1 MIKKTFNRL
10 GLLSVFM
17 CVLTACNKQNDATT
31 TEAAASTP
39 ATTAHSGLP
48 VYRVATLA
56 AFPPFVQR
64 DGRGNPIGFDIDL
77 LNEIGKEEGFQLQYK
92 MQLWQGI
99 LEELNSNQHD
109 IVAAGVVVTPERQK
123 LYDFSDNY
131 MDTKWA
137 LVLKD
142 KTAEGK
148 PPFKSFNEAV
158 RASKVF
164 TTEYGAAG
172 QATLEKIVSDNQTT
186 MINSETPYL
195 EIANVLNG
203 KADAA
208 YDNARVLEFYV
219 FTRSQDPT
227 TKMYTL
233 IDPNS
238 PVNQFSFAVKKGR
251 NDDLLNKI
259 NSGLKKL
266 KDNGKYQQIREKWFG
281 KSN

>member
-1 MIKKTFNRL
+1 MIKKTLRHL
-10 GLLSVFM
+10 GLLSAFM
-17 CVLTACNKQNDATT
+17 CALTACNKQNDATNCQAT
-31 TEAAASTP
+31 KSTP
-39 ATTAHSGLP
+39 VAAENSSLP
-48 VYRVATLA
+48 VYRVATLSV
-56 AFPPFVQR
+56 FPPFVQR
-64 DGRGNPIGFDIDL
+64 DGRGIPIGFDIDL
-77 LNEIGKEEGFQLQYK
+77 LNEIGKEEGFQLQYTTK
-92 MQLWQGI
+92 LWQGI
-99 LEELNSNQHD
+99 LEGLNTNQHD

-123 LYDFSDNY
+123 LYDFSNNY
-131 MDTKWA
+131 MDTQWA

-172 QATLEKIVSDNQTT
+172 QATLEKIVADNQAT

-195 EIANVLNG
+195 EIANVLSG

-219 FTRSQDPT
+219 FMYSKDPK

-233 IDPNS
+233 VNPNS

>member
-1 MIKKTFNRL
+1 MIKKTFHHL

-17 CVLTACNKQNDATT
+17 CALTACNKQNDATT
-31 TEAAASTP
+31 QTAASTSV
-39 ATTAHSGLP
+39 ATKNSGLP

-64 DGRGNPIGFDIDL
+64 DGRGDFIGFDIDL
-77 LNEIGKEEGFQLQYK
+77 LNEIGKEEGFQLKYQV
-92 MQLWQGI
+92 QVWQGI
-99 LEELNSNQHD
+99 LEGLNTNQHD

-123 LYDFSDNY
+123 LYDFSNNY
-131 MDTKWA
+131 MDTQWA

-164 TTEYGAAG
+164 TTEYGATG
-172 QATLEKIVSDNQTT
+172 QATLEKIVSDNQAT

-195 EIANVLNG
+195 EIANVLSG

-208 YDNARVLEFYV
+208 YDNARILEFYV
-219 FTRSQDPT
+219 FMYSKDPK

-233 IDPNS
+233 VNPNS